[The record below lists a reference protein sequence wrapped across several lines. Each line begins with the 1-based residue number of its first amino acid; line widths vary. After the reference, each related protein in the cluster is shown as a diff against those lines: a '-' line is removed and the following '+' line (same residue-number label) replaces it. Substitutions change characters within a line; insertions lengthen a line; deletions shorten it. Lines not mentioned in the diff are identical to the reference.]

1 MIKFIKHTIRF
12 FAFALA
18 QALIFNQL
26 EIDYGIQFMIY
37 PLFIFLLPHDLNIF
51 ISMITAF
58 VFGLFIDSI
67 SNTYGLHAS
76 SALLI
81 AFLRPKIFKLFE
93 IRDGYDPGI
102 ELSLQTME
110 FRWVLSVH
118 ALLLLIHHFWFFSF
132 EIFKFNELLFI
143 LQKTLLSLPFSIIIC
158 ILIQV
163 IFLRKQN
170 IR

>member
-1 MIKFIKHTIRF
+1 MINFVRHIIRF

-18 QALIFNQL
+18 QAFIFNQL
-26 EIDYGIQFMIY
+26 EIDYGIQLMIY
-37 PLFIFLLPHDLNIF
+37 PLFIFLLPHDFNIF
-51 ISMITAF
+51 LSMLTAF

-81 AFLRPKIFKLFE
+81 AFLRPRFFKLFE

-110 FRWVLSVH
+110 FRWVLIVH
-118 ALLLLIHHFWFFSF
+118 SLLLLVHHFWFFSF
-132 EIFKFNELLFI
+132 EIFKFNEVLFI

-158 ILIQV
+158 LLIQV
-163 IFLRKQN
+163 IFLRKSDV
-170 IR
+170 R